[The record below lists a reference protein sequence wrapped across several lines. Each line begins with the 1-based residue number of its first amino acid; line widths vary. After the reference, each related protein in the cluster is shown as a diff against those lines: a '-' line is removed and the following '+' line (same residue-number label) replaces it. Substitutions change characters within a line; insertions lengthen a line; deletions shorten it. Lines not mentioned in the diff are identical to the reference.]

1 MIKIENI
8 LMNRKKI
15 YWVAQFAGWFA
26 FSFVNIILLASF
38 GKLELKRIPVYI
50 LLGLLGV
57 FFTHIYRYFI
67 IKLKWAELPLFKL
80 IAFSSA
86 ASVIIAAVILFLLI
100 PFEFAL
106 GNFSLSDLNPGL
118 IIGNIFNIGLI
129 VVVWSLV
136 YFLLHFFENKQMVQI
151 ESLIWEAAVKDFEL
165 KTLKAQLNPHF
176 MFNALNSIRAL
187 VDEDP
192 KKAQTA
198 ITQLSNI
205 LRYSLRTE
213 RIESVPLEE
222 EIRTI
227 EDYLSLESIRFEER
241 LRTNIAIDPKV
252 VKIEI
257 PPLMIQTLVENGI
270 KHGISSKAEGGIIDI
285 SACQEND
292 RLIVRIRNTGSVNEK
307 ALKEATGF
315 GIQNTKQRL
324 TLLYGENASFTIK
337 NEDNELVLAELIIP
351 NGGTTR

>member
-15 YWVAQFAGWFA
+15 YWVVQFAGWFA
-26 FSFVNIILLASF
+26 YCLVNIVILASF
-38 GKLELKRIPVYI
+38 SKLELKRVPVFI
-50 LLGLLGV
+50 LLSLLGI
-57 FFTHIYRYFI
+57 FFTHIYRHLITKYKWPDLPLPKLIIVTFSASIVIAFI
-67 IKLKWAELPLFKL
+67 IL
-80 IAFSSA
+80 
-86 ASVIIAAVILFLLI
+86 VLLL
-100 PFEFAL
+100 PFEMIL
-106 GNFSLSDLNPGL
+106 GNFKMADLTVG
-118 IIGNIFNIGLI
+118 IVIANIFNIGMILL
-129 VVVWSLV
+129 VWSLV

-165 KTLKAQLNPHF
+165 KTLKSQLNPHF

-222 EIRTI
+222 EIKTI
-227 EDYLSLESIRFEER
+227 QDYLSLESIRFEER
-241 LRTNIAIDPKV
+241 LRTKIEMDPKV
-252 VKIEI
+252 SKVEI
-257 PPLMIQTLVENGI
+257 PPLMVQTLVENGI
-270 KHGISSKAEGGIIDI
+270 KHGISSKAAGGVIDI
-285 SACQEND
+285 SAFSSEDNLVVQ
-292 RLIVRIRNTGSVNEK
+292 IRNTGYLNEK

-324 TLLYGENASFTIK
+324 SLLYGENASFKIK
-337 NEDNELVLAELIIP
+337 NEDNEIVLAELIIP